1 MDALAQ
7 LCSDYRPAGGRRGLV
22 SLRDMIEYL
31 HEYFDFVFLRL
42 QDFEAKCYRLHL
54 EKGPF
59 GLLTD
64 DERAEILKWV
74 TEHVR
79 PECERYQLK
88 WGKTRTYSVASL
100 LESSTECKLY
110 PVQMQ
115 LRFLREAILSE
126 FAEKRLVYVE
136 DKKIEYVEQDKLFGE
151 AVYDNFELAR
161 ADIKDAGNC
170 YALDLNT
177 ACIMLLMRVA
187 EKGLRVL
194 AREQRVKFPI
204 PLELQEWHNVIVA
217 IEKKVDKFEAWPRC
231 AGKKEVLE
239 FYRGA
244 LGSIRALAIIRLTKQ
259 GNLCIL

>member
-1 MDALAQ
+1 MRAFYTHL
-7 LCSDYRPAGGRRGLV
+7 LFVHP
-22 SLRDMIEYL
+22 LRQKKSS
-31 HEYFDFVFLRL
+31 HPNRFS
-42 QDFEAKCYRLHL
+42 
-54 EKGPF
+54 P
-59 GLLTD
+59 
-64 DERAEILKWV
+64 RA
-74 TEHVR
+74 
-79 PECERYQLK
+79 
-88 WGKTRTYSVASL
+88 
-100 LESSTECKLY
+100 
-110 PVQMQ
+110 
-115 LRFLREAILSE
+115 
-126 FAEKRLVYVE
+126 
-136 DKKIEYVEQDKLFGE
+136 
-151 AVYDNFELAR
+151 AR

-244 LGSIRALAIIRLTKQ
+244 LRSEEHTS
-259 GNLCIL
+259 